1 MLWSSWLD
9 TAIPECSSTKV
20 PLRSQYWICGTRKGS
35 GSTMKWHFFLQWDYF
50 SMCESA
56 GVFYILE
63 GHVAEDTDDPF
74 SSVELTIKL

>member
-1 MLWSSWLD
+1 
-9 TAIPECSSTKV
+9 
-20 PLRSQYWICGTRKGS
+20 
-35 GSTMKWHFFLQWDYF
+35 
-50 SMCESA
+50 MCESA